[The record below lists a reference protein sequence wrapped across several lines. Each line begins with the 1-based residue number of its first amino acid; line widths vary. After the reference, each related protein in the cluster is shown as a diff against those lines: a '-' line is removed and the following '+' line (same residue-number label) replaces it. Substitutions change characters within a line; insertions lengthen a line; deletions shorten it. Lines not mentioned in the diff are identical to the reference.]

1 MKISDFGL
9 TKDLNLSLTRTSE
22 SRKGSLLDPF
32 LDSYGDYATV
42 NEMYSVGMI
51 LNMIFHGSKSLQSKS
66 EVDTII
72 SHATSSRVDQR
83 YTNVKDIGLA
93 IDNIPLSD
101 IIA

>member
-1 MKISDFGL
+1 
-9 TKDLNLSLTRTSE
+9 
-22 SRKGSLLDPF
+22 
-32 LDSYGDYATV
+32 
-42 NEMYSVGMI
+42 MI

>member
-1 MKISDFGL
+1 
-9 TKDLNLSLTRTSE
+9 
-22 SRKGSLLDPF
+22 
-32 LDSYGDYATV
+32 
-42 NEMYSVGMI
+42 MYSVGMI